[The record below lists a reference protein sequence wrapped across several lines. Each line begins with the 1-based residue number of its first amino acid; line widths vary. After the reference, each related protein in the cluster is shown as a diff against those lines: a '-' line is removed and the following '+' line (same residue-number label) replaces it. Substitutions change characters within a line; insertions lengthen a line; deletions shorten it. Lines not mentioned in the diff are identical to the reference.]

1 MDEGSRCKLLL
12 ALFSCSVALA
22 AAPVEFNRDIRLV
35 PAQLGND
42 AGIVGAALA
51 AARR

>member
-1 MDEGSRCKLLL
+1 MILGGGAVKNQDQFFPLLTL
-12 ALFSCSVALA
+12 RTKV
-22 AAPVEFNRDIRLV
+22 V

-51 AARR
+51 AQQNLKFFS